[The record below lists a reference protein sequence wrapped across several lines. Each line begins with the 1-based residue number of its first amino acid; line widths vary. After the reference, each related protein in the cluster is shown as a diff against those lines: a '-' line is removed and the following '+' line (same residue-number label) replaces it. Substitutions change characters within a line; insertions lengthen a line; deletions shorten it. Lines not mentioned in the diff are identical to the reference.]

1 MTHMDQFDWIAKW
14 AHYLPHKAAIKEAE
28 SGKSIS
34 YTELNQRATALAAIF
49 KTHFKLDKGNRIVVL
64 TENCIENILLFSMA
78 QKTGICLIPLNY
90 RLSPKEINKLIHDAD
105 PALIIY
111 EQKLS
116 SLLSG
121 YQKNANQQPLIELKE
136 LESCIEKGLNISES
150 DLPATEYGEDD
161 PLLVLY
167 TSGSTG
173 IPKGALYTRKMMFW
187 NSINTSL
194 TITLGSET
202 RTVMC
207 MPPFH
212 TGGWNVLTTPLLM
225 FGGYSCLVKKF
236 DANHIIQLLE
246 IERPQIFM
254 AVPTMLKMIAD
265 SDRFM
270 DADFSSLSYLIVG
283 GEPMPIPLI
292 EQWHHKGVKIRQGY
306 GMTEV
311 GPNLTS
317 LHHDFAIRKK
327 GSIGKTNFFLKYKIV
342 DETGIEVQPGKT
354 GELIFKGPVVTPG
367 YWNKPE
373 ATASAIKNGW
383 FHTGDLAK
391 VDEDGFLYIV
401 DRIKNMYISG
411 GENVYPAQIERVLI
425 SHPDIS
431 AATVIPFE
439 DPKWGES
446 GCAFVIPEKG
456 KKPDEKVV
464 FNYCRENL
472 AKYKIPKIVRF
483 LDDFPKTDS
492 GKIDRKKLADLV

>member
-1 MTHMDQFDWIAKW
+1 MTHMDQFDWAAKW
-14 AHYLPHKAAIKEAE
+14 AHYLPNKSAIKEAE

-34 YTELNQRATALAAIF
+34 YGELNRRATALAAVF
-49 KTHFKLDKGNRIVVL
+49 STQFKLDKGNRIVVL

-90 RLSPKEINKLIHDAD
+90 RLSPKEINKLIEDAN
-105 PALIIY
+105 PGLIIY
-111 EQKLS
+111 EEKLS
-116 SLLSG
+116 GLLSE
-121 YQKNANQQPLIELKE
+121 YQKNANQQPLIELKA
-136 LESCIEKGLNISES
+136 LESWIEKGLNIPQTDVPDGEFS
-150 DLPATEYGEDD
+150 EDD

-212 TGGWNVLTTPLLM
+212 TGGWNVLTTPLLL

-236 DANHIIQLLE
+236 DADHIIQLLE
-246 IERPQIFM
+246 TEKPQVFM

-265 SDRFM
+265 SERFK

-283 GEPMPIPLI
+283 GEPLPIPLI
-292 EQWHHKGVKIRQGY
+292 EEWHKKGVKIRQGY

-317 LHHDFAIRKK
+317 LHHDFAISKK
-327 GSIGKTNFFLKYKIV
+327 GSIGKTNFFLDYKIV
-342 DETGIEVQPGKT
+342 NESVKVVNPGET

-391 VDEDGFLYIV
+391 VDADGFLYIV

-431 AATVIPFE
+431 AAAVVPFK

-446 GCAFVIPEKG
+446 GCAFIIPEKG
-456 KKPDEKVV
+456 KKPDEAAILK
-464 FNYCRENL
+464 YCKENL
-472 AKYKIPKIVRF
+472 AKYKIPKKVRF
-483 LDDFPKTDS
+483 MDDFPKTDS
-492 GKIDRKKLADLV
+492 GKIDRKSLAERV